1 MKILKMKKLLLLLLI
16 IVFVLQSCENK
27 TEKKITK
34 NIQQTT
40 KVTKNDSINSS
51 VSNPKIFTDNFE
63 FICYDDNGDY
73 MLLNAKKGN
82 EIYNFFND
90 SNKERNLLRGDIC
103 KIHWEKD
110 TIEIDGEK
118 QIEHWISNVKKIQ
131 DGNVAKFRKKYKKK
145 LKYHWHEDNNYS
157 QNYLDEIYLVAEYYI
172 ANSKNELIRQTIK
185 DKNQIEYSI
194 EKRTENNRDYDLLGI
209 GYMFEHRFTVMQW
222 IYIENVN
229 YRIFEYDLPNEK
241 LTEFE

>member
-1 MKILKMKKLLLLLLI
+1 MECLHELKWY
-16 IVFVLQSCENK
+16 F
-27 TEKKITK
+27 
-34 NIQQTT
+34 
-40 KVTKNDSINSS
+40 
-51 VSNPKIFTDNFE
+51 
-63 FICYDDNGDY
+63 
-73 MLLNAKKGN
+73 
-82 EIYNFFND
+82 
-90 SNKERNLLRGDIC
+90 
-103 KIHWEKD
+103 HWEKD

-209 GYMFEHRFTVMQW
+209 GYMFEHRFNVMQW

>member
-1 MKILKMKKLLLLLLI
+1 MKKLITLI
-16 IVFVLQSCENK
+16 FATAFLFQSCENDRLK
-27 TEKKITK
+27 RAKESV
-34 NIQQTT
+34 QQTT
-40 KVTKNDSINSS
+40 KVAEKDSINSFF
-51 VSNPKIFTDNFE
+51 SNPKIFTDNFE

-82 EIYNFFND
+82 ETYNFFND
-90 SNKERNLLRGDIC
+90 RNKDRNLLRGDIC

-118 QIEHWISNVKKIQ
+118 QIEHWISNVEKIQ

-145 LKYHWHEDNNYS
+145 IKYHWNADNNYS

-209 GYMFEHRFTVMQW
+209 GYMFEHRFNVMQW

>member
-1 MKILKMKKLLLLLLI
+1 MKKLITLI
-16 IVFVLQSCENK
+16 FATAFLFQSCGNDRLKRAKESV
-27 TEKKITK
+27 
-34 NIQQTT
+34 QQTT
-40 KVTKNDSINSS
+40 KGAEKDSMNNS
-51 VSNPKIFTDNFE
+51 VSKPKIFTDTFE
-63 FICYDDNGDY
+63 FLCYEDNEDY
-73 MLLNAKKGN
+73 TLLNAKKGN

-90 SNKERNLLRGDIC
+90 RNKERNLLRGDIC

-118 QIEHWISNVKKIQ
+118 QIEHWLSNVKKIEN
-131 DGNVAKFRKKYKKK
+131 GNVSTFRKKYKKE
-145 LKYHWHEDNNYS
+145 LKYHWNEENNYS
-157 QNYLDEIYLVAEYYI
+157 QDYLNEIYLVAEYYI
-172 ANSKNELIRQTIK
+172 ANTKNDLIKHAIK

-209 GYMFEHRFTVMQW
+209 GYMFEHRFNIMQW

-241 LTEFE
+241 LIEFE